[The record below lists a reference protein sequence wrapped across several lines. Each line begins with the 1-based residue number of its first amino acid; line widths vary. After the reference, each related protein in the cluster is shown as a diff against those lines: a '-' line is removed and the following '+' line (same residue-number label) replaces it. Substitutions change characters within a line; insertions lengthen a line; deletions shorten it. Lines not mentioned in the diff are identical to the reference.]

1 MMKQI
6 KDFVTKQ
13 AITAMPQVLFK
24 GRVIVV
30 SSVSDANKAVDY
42 LNGQQRVGV
51 DTETRPSFRPGLRHK
66 VALLQLS
73 TEDVCFLFRLNKIG
87 IPDKLADFLQ
97 NGVLKIGLSLK
108 DDFIMLTRRK
118 KMNPTKGEW
127 VELQLYVQRFGI
139 KDLSLQKI
147 YANLFGQR
155 IAKSQQLTNWE
166 ADTLSKNQA
175 LYAATDAWACLRI
188 YEELQKL
195 DQTNGYRLMV
205 TKTKDSVP

>member
-1 MMKQI
+1 MYKRQ
-6 KDFVTKQ
+6 
-13 AITAMPQVLFK
+13 
-24 GRVIVV
+24 
-30 SSVSDANKAVDY
+30 VSDANKAVDY

-51 DTETRPSFRPGLRHK
+51 DTETRPSFIPGLRHK

-205 TKTKDSVP
+205 TKTKDSAP

>member
-1 MMKQI
+1 MKQI

-155 IAKSQQLTNWE
+155 IAKSQQLTKQR
-166 ADTLSKNQA
+166 DRK
-175 LYAATDAWACLRI
+175 
-188 YEELQKL
+188 
-195 DQTNGYRLMV
+195 
-205 TKTKDSVP
+205 SVV